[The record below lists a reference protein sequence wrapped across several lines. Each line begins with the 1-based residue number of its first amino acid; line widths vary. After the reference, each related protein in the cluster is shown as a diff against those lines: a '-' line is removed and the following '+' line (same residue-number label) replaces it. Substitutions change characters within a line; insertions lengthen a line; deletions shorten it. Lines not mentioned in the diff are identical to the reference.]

1 VKLYN
6 DLTLKFERPQ
16 WRNNTEFA
24 LIDTILEDHP
34 ALIELLSKD
43 ILRGN
48 SSSKFGRQDTPS
60 VEQIVRAAIFKEMK
74 NLDYRELQFAQED
87 SRICATFIKL
97 DERKP
102 FSFQMFQKYI
112 SRISEES
119 LQQVLYEINKLAI
132 SEGLEDV
139 KSIRQDSTVVK
150 SNIHYPTNNALVWD
164 CIKESHRLLE
174 QLHEEC
180 DNVSFRDYRKSA
192 KQMYFKINVTKS
204 KKRELAF
211 RNQLGTFTKSINQVS
226 NALKKKVKG
235 LKAKALLSRLD
246 EFLPVMRQVYSM
258 AYRKQILGENVPNSE
273 KLFSIYE
280 PHTDII
286 VKGGRD
292 ILFGHKI
299 NLAGGRSNLILDCQI
314 MEGNPSDTKLF
325 QPTLDRVISGYGII
339 PRDSVTDGGYAWG
352 ENTDHCINAGITNI
366 VFNKVVGSL
375 KSIASSKNM
384 ETRLKKW
391 RSGIEAVISNWKR
404 GFGMRVCEWK
414 GWEHFKA
421 KVLWS
426 VIAYNFRTMTRLILE
441 RIVKE
446 KAFA

>member
-1 VKLYN
+1 MDFNHRLHYSGTTKVSHFS
-6 DLTLKFERPQ
+6 FE
-16 WRNNTEFA
+16 
-24 LIDTILEDHP
+24 
-34 ALIELLSKD
+34 
-43 ILRGN
+43 
-48 SSSKFGRQDTPS
+48 FG
-60 VEQIVRAAIFKEMK
+60 QIVRAAIFKEMK
-74 NLDYRELQFAQED
+74 NLDYRELHFAQED

-97 DERKP
+97 DSRKP

-119 LQQVLYEINKLAI
+119 LQRVLFEINRIAI

-150 SNIHYPTNNALVWD
+150 SNVHYPTNNALVWD

-174 QLHEEC
+174 QLHKEC
-180 DNVSFRDYRKSA
+180 DHVSFRDYRKSA
-192 KQMYFKINVTKS
+192 KKMYYKINVTKS
-204 KKRELAF
+204 KNTRIDLF
-211 RNQLGTFTKSINQVS
+211 RKQLGTFTKCINQVS
-226 NALKKKVKG
+226 NILKKKVKG
-235 LKAKALLSRLD
+235 AKSKALMSRLK
-246 EFLPVMRQVYSM
+246 ELLLVMQQVYSM

-273 KLFSIYE
+273 KIFSIYE

-286 VKGGRD
+286 LKGGRD

-314 MEGNPSDTKLF
+314 LEGNPADTKLF
-325 QPTLDRVISGYGII
+325 QPTLDRVMSGYGIT

-352 ENTDHCINAGITNI
+352 ENADYCKNEGITNI

-375 KSIASSKNM
+375 KNIASSKNM

-441 RIVKE
+441 RIVKK
-446 KAFA
+446 KAFG